1 MNRKGFTLI
10 ELLAVIVVLGLVVLV
25 SVPIVSDA
33 YSKSKVKSEGIFVD
47 RLKESIDNY
56 VKLNEIEY
64 TTVGNGKKTENGK
77 EYDITY
83 QMGTITIND
92 IINDG
97 IITKKD
103 FVNAGNKET
112 TCKTSAVVEVY
123 KDSDF
128 VYCYKMHKDSLGC
141 LTEEYKSTIDGD
153 YAINT
158 CIWE

>member
-47 RLKESIDNY
+47 RLKESIDSY

-64 TTVGNGKKTENGK
+64 TTVGNGRKTENGK
-77 EYDITY
+77 KYDITY